1 MRTDNLIPLIAGDIT
16 NVLHMYL
23 PERGEGRSFL
33 VRSDKGHIDLP
44 RAREGGLAGGFF
56 AIFVPEPCDDC
67 DAKDRQ
73 MVVIQPG
80 NGYKIPYPA
89 AVDPDYARRVT
100 IGMMAN
106 LFRLEAESDGQVRVV
121 RTVEEL

>member
-23 PERGEGRSFL
+23 PERGEGRSFF

-56 AIFVPEPCDDC
+56 AIFVPAPSQDV
-67 DAKDRQ
+67 DANANR
-73 MVVIQPG
+73 MTVIQTE
-80 NGYKIPYPA
+80 NGYEVPYAPA
-89 AVDPDYARRVT
+89 IDAAYAKGVS
-100 IGMMAN
+100 IAM
-106 LFRLEAESDGQVRVV
+106 
-121 RTVEEL
+121 